1 MVSTSSALE
10 PNASGNE
17 RAPTHAADDFS
28 QFLKLAIEQLSRGKL
43 EIALVAA
50 SEACNRAPHEP
61 RTHYVYGQAWL
72 ALNQPARAQQP
83 FGTAIRLT
91 SGWADAWVNYGI
103 ARYRQGDIEDAKTA
117 MREALARAPGHAAAG
132 AHLGAFMRISGQSDA
147 GEALLRPSRASRP
160 TPARGSTSS
169 PISSRANAPPRRS
182 RCLMRTEAQLN
193 AAITT
198 ANMAAA
204 GWGTFTISLG
214 ANIALGSALTAINL
228 RPGVSLDIEGNGYA
242 LDGGDTQRGLF
253 VYSGALTV
261 ENLTLQNLVARGGTG
276 GSGGGGGGA
285 GLGGA
290 LFIANDSTHGAAPA
304 QVALSDVLFSNDS
317 AVGGSGSASVA
328 GIFGGGGGL
337 GGKGGDGGL
346 SGGGGGGGGIS
357 AAGGDGGSS
366 TSGWYA
372 LEGSSG
378 LVADAAGAGMGG
390 GAGGAGGGAS
400 GGGGGGGTDNVAG
413 GGGGIGGASAA
424 GNIGGAGGFGGGG
437 GAFGS
442 GGLVAV
448 AVRAAATPGSAGAA
462 GAPTTVLAVP
472 VGSVVATAAMPLA
485 TTVAAAAAALRQGGI
500 YLFSR
505 APR

>member
-61 RTHYVYGQAWL
+61 RTHYVYGQASL

-132 AHLGAFMRISGQSDA
+132 ANLGAFMRISGQSDA

-261 ENLTLQNLVARGGTG
+261 ESMTLQNLIARGGTG

-317 AVGGSGSASVA
+317 AVGGSGSAYVA

-346 SGGGGGGGGIS
+346 SGGGGGGGGN
-357 AAGGDGGSS
+357 
-366 TSGWYA
+366 
-372 LEGSSG
+372 
-378 LVADAAGAGMGG
+378 
-390 GAGGAGGGAS
+390 
-400 GGGGGGGTDNVAG
+400 DNVAG

-442 GGLVAV
+442 GGF
-448 AVRAAATPGSAGAA
+448 GSGGGAGGGNAGFGGRGGGANNGARGAGA
-462 GAPTTVLAVP
+462 GNLLEVKEHGQRPTTSTSTPRRTSLA
-472 VGSVVATAAMPLA
+472 GISSFLLTAEPGQTFA
-485 TTVAAAAAALRQGGI
+485 
-500 YLFSR
+500 
-505 APR
+505 